1 MGSQDRDASAALAA
15 AGAWSRTTDHV
26 PVALRRL
33 AGRFRTGD
41 EFRLLR
47 YIVSGVAVSTGYTVT
62 VLALVDLLHW
72 LDPVAAS
79 TVSFIVWT
87 PVSYA
92 VHRDFTFRF
101 RGHEWTAA
109 AKFIVTFVARL
120 LASAYVVY
128 VATAQFELHYLVGVL
143 LNWIVLPLVNYL
155 ALSLWVFRPHV
166 VGGRKLSGI
175 PKSGV

>member
-1 MGSQDRDASAALAA
+1 MGSQDRDASAALVA
-15 AGAWSRTTDHV
+15 AGAWSRTADHV
-26 PVALRRL
+26 PIALRRL
-33 AGRFRTGD
+33 IGRFRTGN

-72 LDPVAAS
+72 LNPVAAS

-101 RGHEWTAA
+101 RGHEWAAA

-166 VGGRKLSGI
+166 VVGRKLSGI

>member
-1 MGSQDRDASAALAA
+1 MSLRDRDASAALAA
-15 AGAWSRTTDHV
+15 AGTWGRTADFI
-26 PVALRRL
+26 PAALRRRL
-33 AGRFRTGD
+33 ARFRTGD

-72 LDPVAAS
+72 LNPVAAS

-101 RGHEWTAA
+101 RGHEWAAA
-109 AKFIVTFVARL
+109 AKFVVTFIARL

-128 VATAQFELHYLVGVL
+128 AATALFELHYLAGVL

-155 ALSLWVFRPHV
+155 ALSLWVFRTR
-166 VGGRKLSGI
+166 VGGRKGVGGS
-175 PKSGV
+175 KSGP